1 MIKSSWSDIDRTA
14 IDFVK
19 SWANET
25 EPRTS
30 RTKVAAALGF
40 TYQAIK
46 KKFNYENAP
55 LTLGEFEKM
64 CNYFNKNSAAEWMKI
79 LQAVAIKNGKINEA
93 KLIDDMLNDH
103 TVKNAIVN
111 LAITYLHPSSAL
123 DEIPDPATAAELKQA
138 QRTIKKNKKK
148 GI

>member
-64 CNYFNKNSAAEWMKI
+64 CNYFNKNSGPFAVWCGWGWLYGDGGQVGLAAGQVDGAADVFLEIEREDSMEW
-79 LQAVAIKNGKINEA
+79 
-93 KLIDDMLNDH
+93 
-103 TVKNAIVN
+103 
-111 LAITYLHPSSAL
+111 
-123 DEIPDPATAAELKQA
+123 
-138 QRTIKKNKKK
+138 
-148 GI
+148 